1 MRGDVSAG
9 LPAPPAALLRAS
21 LALPGRPTSQSVTP
35 IAVLHSSLHSII
47 FIIIH
52 HAASAASR
60 ERGIQLHRIFGD
72 DRHKTKKQR
81 EKKSLRTSGSLQARS
96 QLTKFGL
103 RVGPGPGG
111 ALGLGGLSG
120 RRPLRVQVV
129 AWGRQRG
136 LARAPCRF
144 APCFAGVTWT
154 SHESISD
161 SNCSTSFITSFNH
174 LHHHTPRGECRFQRE
189 RNSVASDLWRRPPQN
204 QKAKRKE
211 VFKDFRF
218 SPSQIPVDEIFSFVP
233 YGRGVAL

>member
-1 MRGDVSAG
+1 MVFGGCGCVGGRS
-9 LPAPPAALLRAS
+9 LKRRELFHAS
-21 LALPGRPTSQSVTP
+21 QPQIPRPALPYSSCLVHCYLIVPTS
-35 IAVLHSSLHSII
+35 SS
-47 FIIIH
+47 
-52 HAASAASR
+52 
-60 ERGIQLHRIFGD
+60 
-72 DRHKTKKQR
+72 
-81 EKKSLRTSGSLQARS
+81 
-96 QLTKFGL
+96 
-103 RVGPGPGG
+103 
-111 ALGLGGLSG
+111 LGGLSG

-189 RNSVASDLWRRPPQN
+189 RNSVASDLWRRTPQN